1 MPDNFPLPICSA
13 KMNET
18 PEVYQQFLNERYL
31 SLSMGSENFKFKDR
45 NINENLIFR
54 NEDEMYKYDTQIE
67 MFEKC

>member
-13 KMNET
+13 KMEA
-18 PEVYQQFLNERYL
+18 PPDVYQQFLNERYL

>member
-1 MPDNFPLPICSA
+1 MDTANGGLY
-13 KMNET
+13 K
-18 PEVYQQFLNERYL
+18 QFLNDRYL

-45 NINENLIFR
+45 NINENMIFK